1 MIPRNFLVGWVE
13 LEKISRLVVLDKT
26 RYLAW
31 GSKEIALKAFEFSKQ
46 HLKSSKVYI
55 VLELSPELLIE
66 QLPNLCA
73 IRALVKRNQ

>member
-31 GSKEIALKAFEFSKQ
+31 GSKEIALKAFEFSKT
-46 HLKSSKVYI
+46 SNSNTPTPI
-55 VLELSPELLIE
+55 ELYF
-66 QLPNLCA
+66 
-73 IRALVKRNQ
+73 KKTW